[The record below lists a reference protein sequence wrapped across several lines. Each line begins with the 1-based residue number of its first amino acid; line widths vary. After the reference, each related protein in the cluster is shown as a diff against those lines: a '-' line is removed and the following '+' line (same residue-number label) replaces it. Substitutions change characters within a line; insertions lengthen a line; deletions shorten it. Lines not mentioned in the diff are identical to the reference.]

1 MGENKT
7 YDEIEVGDEA
17 IVNRVCAAK
26 DLYIFA
32 HASGN
37 LNPLHNPSFDID
49 NDGVSDAVAPSMWVA
64 SLISAVLGNILPG
77 PGTLYRR
84 QDMRFMNRAHVGDT
98 LSVGVRVTQ
107 KGENNAVTFETWVDR
122 NDGMPVL
129 RGEAEVSAPTAKL
142 TTDLELPEILVEQHK
157 HFDRLLEAC
166 EGLPPLEVAVA
177 CPDDPNSLGG
187 VVLAVEHNL
196 IAPVIVG
203 CRSRIA
209 DAANE
214 IGKDISH
221 LPLIDIEDEP
231 EAAAKTVELVHQ
243 GKARALMK
251 GHLHTDDLLRHVMKR
266 DGGLRTGRRITH
278 VFVMDVPGQDQMLM
292 VSDAAIN
299 IAPDLE
305 TKVDIVQNAINLGQ
319 AIGMAAPRVG
329 ILSAVETVN
338 PKIPSTLDAA
348 VLSKMAERGQITGGI
363 VDGPLAMDNAMDVE
377 AARTKGITS
386 LVAGHAEVL
395 IVPNLEAGNMLA
407 KELTFIAHAEAAGL
421 VVGAR
426 VPVIL
431 TSRADNAK
439 ARLVSCALAILYDH
453 WRRTGES
460 LVKNPDL
467 KEAAE

>member
-84 QDMRFMNRAHVGDT
+84 QDMRFLNRAHVGDT

-107 KGENNAVTFETWVDR
+107 KGEDNAVTFETWVDR

-142 TTDLELPEILVEQHK
+142 TTDLELPDILVEQHK